1 MSAGG
6 AGVARG
12 SISVQ
17 KVNAL
22 GIVGGLA
29 GIYLAYFVQL
39 KTGATTFAFL
49 GAIGAICAV
58 VWGADAVRRVCSYG
72 LGTGVPSIGMLALG
86 MGIIAATMGLALGTE
101 LGIPAG
107 PVLSLAVAGI
117 IGFIIGMFANKVLGM
132 GIPIMEKA
140 MTEIAG
146 AGALVIVGMSVAMTG
161 TFAFDAVL
169 TNVIATGY
177 IAVIFIAG
185 GMAILHPFNANLGP
199 DEAQDRTLT
208 CAVEK
213 GAIAMVVSGIVGFSI
228 MGVSALATIVIG
240 LLIWVVY
247 FAKYYGLVVRD
258 AHKVVGSGLLPTE
271 EELA

>member
-1 MSAGG
+1 MSAAG
-6 AGVARG
+6 AGVTRG
-12 SISVQ
+12 TISVG

-22 GIVGGLA
+22 GIIGGLA
-29 GIYLAYFVQL
+29 GIYLAYFINLQ
-39 KTGATTFAFL
+39 TRATTFAFL
-49 GAIGAICAV
+49 GGIGAICAA

-86 MGIIAATMGLALGTE
+86 MGIIASTMGLALGTE
-101 LGIPAG
+101 MGIPAG
-107 PVLSLAVAGI
+107 PVLSLVIAGI
-117 IGFIIGMFANKVLGM
+117 IGYIIGIFANKVLGM
-132 GIPIMEKA
+132 GIPIMERA

-161 TFAFDAVL
+161 TFAFGDVL

-199 DEAQDRTLT
+199 DEAQDRTLV

-213 GAIAMVVSGIVGFSI
+213 GAIAMVISGIVGFSI
-228 MGVSALATIVIG
+228 MGISGLPTIVIG
-240 LLIWVVY
+240 LFIWGLY
-247 FAKYYGLVVRD
+247 FSKYYELVVRD
-258 AHKVVGSGLLPTE
+258 SYKILGSGLLPTE

>member
-1 MSAGG
+1 
-6 AGVARG
+6 
-12 SISVQ
+12 
-17 KVNAL
+17 
-22 GIVGGLA
+22 
-29 GIYLAYFVQL
+29 
-39 KTGATTFAFL
+39 
-49 GAIGAICAV
+49 
-58 VWGADAVRRVCSYG
+58 
-72 LGTGVPSIGMLALG
+72 
-86 MGIIAATMGLALGTE
+86 
-101 LGIPAG
+101 
-107 PVLSLAVAGI
+107 
-117 IGFIIGMFANKVLGM
+117 
-132 GIPIMEKA
+132 

-213 GAIAMVVSGIVGFSI
+213 GAIAMVISGIVGFSI
-228 MGVSALATIVIG
+228 LGMSGLLTIIIG
-240 LLIWVVY
+240 LLIWGLY
-247 FAKYYGLVVRD
+247 FSKYYELVVRD
-258 AHKVVGSGLLPTE
+258 SYKILGSGLLPTE